1 MKLVFICAPYRG
13 ATLTDVSNNIGDA
26 KNHGIDVI
34 NQLGKYGY
42 FPVIPHNN
50 TAFFEFDICVDTEF
64 RKNDRYWIAGTSQ
77 MMLKCDIV
85 YCPYLIGEVTEGM
98 RQELDVAKEKNILV
112 YNDLKTI
119 VSKLEREAR

>member
-13 ATLTDVSNNIGDA
+13 ATLNDVGNNIRA
-26 KNHGIDVI
+26 AQSHGIDVI

-50 TAFFEFDICVDTEF
+50 TAFFDFDTCVDTEF
-64 RKNDRYWIAGTSQ
+64 RTNDKYWISGTSQ

-85 YCPYLIGEVTEGM
+85 YCPYLVGEVTEGM
-98 RQELDVAKEKNILV
+98 RQELEIANDHNIPV
-112 YNDLKTI
+112 YNHLKTI
-119 VSKLEREAR
+119 TDRLEREAR